1 MTDDHL
7 RPELLAAIDDA
18 SAAVAAAPAP
28 AVFVPV
34 DAARRAD
41 GFVVGRGPEV
51 GVAGELVAHV
61 LAELPALAVLEDR
74 ERLVAAA
81 WLASLRSA
89 RTRRSYAADLLGWR
103 AWLVQRGVDVL
114 TAGRVHLDLWVRAQQ
129 DAGAGDASVR
139 RRLSGV
145 GSFYRYLLV
154 HGLVGGDPT
163 AGVARP
169 RVDPDYT
176 ATVGLSREQG
186 RALIA
191 AADADPGRARLRSAA
206 VIRLLLHNALRVD
219 EVLGADIADLGTD
232 RGHQVLTVLGKGNRR
247 AKVPL
252 TPATVV
258 ALHAYLDHRAA
269 VPIGGPGSESRPGAW
284 RGMPGPLLAT
294 TSGGRM
300 RPSQLWELVRRLAA
314 AAGITEWD
322 RLSAHSL
329 RHTGITLALD
339 AGVPLRDVQ
348 DYARHRDAR
357 TTRRYD
363 HSRDSLDRSAA
374 YAVAAYLG

>member
-1 MTDDHL
+1 M
-7 RPELLAAIDDA
+7 
-18 SAAVAAAPAP
+18 
-28 AVFVPV
+28 
-34 DAARRAD
+34 
-41 GFVVGRGPEV
+41 
-51 GVAGELVAHV
+51 AGELVAHV
-61 LAELPALAVLEDR
+61 LAELPALGVLDGRDR
-74 ERLVAAA
+74 LLAAA

-89 RTRRSYAADLLGWR
+89 RTRRSYAGDLLGWQ
-103 AWLVQRGVDVL
+103 AWLAERSLEVL
-114 TAGRVHLDLWVRAQQ
+114 DAGRVHLDMWVRAQL
-129 DAGAGDASVR
+129 ALGAGDASVR

-145 GSFYRYLLV
+145 GSFYRYCLS
-154 HGLVGGDPT
+154 HGLLANDPT
-163 AGVARP
+163 AGVTRP

-176 ATVGLSREQG
+176 ATVGLTREQG

-191 AADADPGRARLRSAA
+191 AADADPGRSRLRSAA

-219 EVLGADIADLGTD
+219 EALGADIADLGSD

-247 AKVPL
+247 AKVAL
-252 TPATVV
+252 TPGTLG
-258 ALHAYLDHRAA
+258 ALHVYLDQRVARA
-269 VPIGGPGSESRPGAW
+269 GLTQW
-284 RGMPGPLLAT
+284 RGMGGPLLAT

-314 AAGITEWD
+314 AAGIAEWD
-322 RLSAHSL
+322 RLSPHSL
-329 RHTGITLALD
+329 RHTGITMALD

-374 YAVAAYLG
+374 YAVASYLS

>member
-1 MTDDHL
+1 LSD
-7 RPELLAAIDDA
+7 PAATVPNVIDDLSPGVLLPVPPPQFDPESA
-18 SAAVAAAPAP
+18 VTLVPVGSAA
-28 AVFVPV
+28 
-34 DAARRAD
+34 
-41 GFVVGRGPEV
+41 GM
-51 GVAGELVAHV
+51 AGELVAHV
-61 LAELPALAVLEDR
+61 LAELPVLAVLDDR
-74 ERLVAAA
+74 DRLLAAA

-103 AWLVQRGVDVL
+103 GWL
-114 TAGRVHLDLWVRAQQ
+114 AGRGLELLEGTRVQLDLWVRTQQ
-129 DAGAGDASVR
+129 GAGAGDTSVR
-139 RRLSGV
+139 RRLSGI
-145 GSFYRYLLV
+145 GSFYRYCLS
-154 HGLVGGDPT
+154 HGLVGVDPT

-176 ATVGLSREQG
+176 ATIGLTREQG

-191 AADADPGRARLRSAA
+191 AADADQGRARLRSAA

-219 EVLGADIADLGTD
+219 EVLGADVADLGAD

-252 TPATVV
+252 SPATLQ
-258 ALHAYLDHRAA
+258 ALHTYLDDRADRA
-269 VPIGGPGSESRPGAW
+269 GHVAW
-284 RGMPGPLLAT
+284 LGMAGPLLTT

-314 AAGITEWD
+314 TAGIAEWAQ
-322 RLSAHSL
+322 LSAHSL
-329 RHTGITLALD
+329 RHTAITMALD

-363 HSRDSLDRSAA
+363 HSRDSLDRNAA
-374 YAVAAYLG
+374 YAVAAYLA

>member
-1 MTDDHL
+1 MATV
-7 RPELLAAIDDA
+7 ANVATTFDA
-18 SAAVAAAPAP
+18 DGVLHGAGE
-28 AVFVPV
+28 
-34 DAARRAD
+34 AARRRFFDDVATLTD
-41 GFVVGRGPEV
+41 PRAQLLAGPAWDSARGPVLNALQLPHDPDPRLAEHARDLDAALRH
-51 GVAGELVAHV
+51 VAGRLIANTEVTVDDQGRA
-61 LAELPALAVLEDR
+61 ARREDR
-74 ERLVAAA
+74 RRPARA
-81 WLASLRSA
+81 WRSA
-89 RTRRSYAADLLGWR
+89 AT
-103 AWLVQRGVDVL
+103 
-114 TAGRVHLDLWVRAQQ
+114 
-129 DAGAGDASVR
+129 GAGEAEGR
-139 RRLSGV
+139 RRTLAT
-145 GSFYRYLLV
+145 
-154 HGLVGGDPT
+154 GDPT

-191 AADADPGRARLRSAA
+191 AADADSGRARLRSAA

-219 EVLGADIADLGTD
+219 EALGADLADLGTD

-247 AKVPL
+247 AKVAL
-252 TPATVV
+252 TPATLT
-258 ALHAYLDHRAA
+258 ALQLYLDARAA
-269 VPIGGPGSESRPGAW
+269 GAGLAGW
-284 RGMPGPLLAT
+284 RGMSGPLLVT

-314 AAGITEWD
+314 AAGISEWD

-329 RHTGITLALD
+329 RHTGITMALD